1 MEGISWIIVGGR
13 SALELKNFSSIPCFA
28 ALLGSTLKGCDSGYL
43 EFSKFLD
50 GIVFPSLYNKFNLI
64 EHQSRVLAI
73 TDLFLSPL
81 DEYMDELKTGFSN
94 LSVVGGPVNP
104 LNAVSEERCKVWY
117 VRFGTQFL
125 VGVCGRY
132 KHAVYIRNFI
142 QKFLSETL
150 LLTLNKDQP
159 KIIHLVK
166 NNARSRPILEF
177 LGYGIGVSGRPS
189 ALQLVIKPE
198 LLIPKKVI
206 NEWLIGK
213 GLANPEGRGKYVG
226 KWVFLPDAEIIRRF
240 NNVLKDLVKYYEIVN
255 KSSKQ
260 LSEAAYII
268 KYSLLHTIAAKH
280 RMRINQVIRKYTIDQ
295 VNKKLG
301 VKLDNGKR
309 IITFYEPVVWC
320 RESYLAGHNYQTPG
334 MP

>member
-1 MEGISWIIVGGR
+1 
-13 SALELKNFSSIPCFA
+13 
-28 ALLGSTLKGCDSGYL
+28 
-43 EFSKFLD
+43 
-50 GIVFPSLYNKFNLI
+50 
-64 EHQSRVLAI
+64 
-73 TDLFLSPL
+73 
-81 DEYMDELKTGFSN
+81 MDELKTGFSN

-117 VRFGTQFL
+117 VRFGIQFL

-226 KWVFLPDAEIIRRF
+226 KWVFLPDAEIICRF

-280 RMRINQVIRKYTIDQ
+280 RMSLTQVINKYT
-295 VNKKLG
+295 VHNNKIG
-301 VKLDNGKR
+301 VKNGDYWV
-309 IITFYEPVVWC
+309 IFNGP
-320 RESYLAGHNYQTPG
+320 
-334 MP
+334 